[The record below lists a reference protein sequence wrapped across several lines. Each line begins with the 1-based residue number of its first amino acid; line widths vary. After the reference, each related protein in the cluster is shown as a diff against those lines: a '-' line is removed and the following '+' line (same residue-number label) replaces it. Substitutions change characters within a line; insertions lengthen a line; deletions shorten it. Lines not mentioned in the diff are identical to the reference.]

1 MKREYLRNLARFVH
15 GALLLAGI
23 AVFLM
28 LACCLTPYPWR
39 LYHWLGCDPMK
50 IQNPPDCIVVLGGGG
65 IPSESGLMRSYLG
78 AELGRRYPNATVI
91 ATMPV
96 DGNSENSDAEKMRRE
111 LLMRGIPQERILLE
125 KRGRN
130 TREQALNVRS
140 LLGVDY
146 ATNGL
151 VIVTSPEH
159 MRRAI
164 LSFRKAG
171 FTSTGAASAYS
182 EALDAELTYD
192 TAELGGTDLPMPNVG
207 ENLYLRYQF
216 WNNLGYLSKASREL
230 VALLYYKVMRW
241 I

>member
-1 MKREYLRNLARFVH
+1 MKHDYFRKLVRFVH
-15 GALLLAGI
+15 GTLLLTGI
-23 AVFLM
+23 AVFLL
-28 LACCLTPYPWR
+28 LASCLTPYPWR

-50 IQNPPDCIVVLGGGG
+50 IPGPPDCIVVLGGGG

-96 DGNSENSDAEKMRRE
+96 DGNAEDSDAEKMKRE
-111 LLMRGIPQERILLE
+111 LLMRGVPQERILLE

-140 LLGVDY
+140 MLGVDF
-146 ATNGL
+146 ATNGII
-151 VIVTSPEH
+151 IVTSPEH
-159 MRRAI
+159 MRRSI

-171 FTSTGAASAYS
+171 FISTGAASAYS
-182 EALDAELTYD
+182 ESLDAELTYD
-192 TAELGGTDLPMPNVG
+192 TAELGGTTLPMPNVG

-216 WNNLGYLSKASREL
+216 WNNLSYLSKASREL
-230 VALLYYKVMRW
+230 VALLYYKIMRW